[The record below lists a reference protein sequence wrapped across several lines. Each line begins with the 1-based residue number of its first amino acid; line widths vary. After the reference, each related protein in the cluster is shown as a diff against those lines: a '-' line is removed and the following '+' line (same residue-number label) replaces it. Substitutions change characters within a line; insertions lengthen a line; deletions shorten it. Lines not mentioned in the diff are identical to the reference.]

1 MDDSEN
7 GGNFSI
13 MHKVHAVRKL
23 VQQCPPDWLLDE
35 RELTRIFS
43 DTLKGDVELVQKTLR
58 EARTLSVIP
67 REGSINVGLRLMA
80 KDEAG
85 HKSVARRVLTLQLCA
100 DFIPGTASGRISFVC
115 CETFAN

>member
-1 MDDSEN
+1 MPGFGVSLLMDDSEN

-43 DTLKGDVELVQKTLR
+43 DTLKR
-58 EARTLSVIP
+58 RRRARP
-67 REGSINVGLRLMA
+67 E
-80 KDEAG
+80 
-85 HKSVARRVLTLQLCA
+85 SVARGPHPVGHTTRGQHQRRLA
-100 DFIPGTASGRISFVC
+100 PDGEG
-115 CETFAN
+115 